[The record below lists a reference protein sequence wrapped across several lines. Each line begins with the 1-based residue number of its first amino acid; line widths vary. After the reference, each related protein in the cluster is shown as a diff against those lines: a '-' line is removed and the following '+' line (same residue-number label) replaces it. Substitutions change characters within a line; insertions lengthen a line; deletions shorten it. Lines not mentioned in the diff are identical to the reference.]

1 LSTAA
6 LVFSD
11 DACTNQQCPCADTEW
26 FNGCLANTAFECMSG
41 VLTDKNSC
49 PSDIS
54 LKTGVTTLRN
64 SLENIMD
71 MRPVEYD
78 WNEISPDYQ
87 QRLEKNKIHDIGFIA
102 QDILVIYPTITYEDN
117 NGYLRMSYQKMNAIL
132 VEGVKQQQELIDTI
146 SQDIKYLSDILK

>member
-1 LSTAA
+1 MDTKS
-6 LVFSD
+6 
-11 DACTNQQCPCADTEW
+11 QC
-26 FNGCLANTAFECMSG
+26 G
-41 VLTDKNSC
+41 
-49 PSDIS
+49 SDIS